1 MNDRLERLWRRLDTP
16 GHDACA
22 IVRDGDG
29 HVIDGMAV
37 FRNSNGVARLRY
49 RVDCDAKWVTRRA
62 LVDGWVGARR
72 MDLRIARTEEG
83 QWTLNGEIVAMVNGL
98 RDVDLGFTPATN
110 LLPIR
115 RLRLHIGEEASAPA
129 AWIDTADWRLKRLEQ
144 TYRRISMSIFE
155 YRAPDQGYEGNLSI
169 DEAGVVTHYPGLWEQ
184 VEARTV
190 GASEQ

>member
-1 MNDRLERLWRRLDTP
+1 
-16 GHDACA
+16 
-22 IVRDGDG
+22 
-29 HVIDGMAV
+29 
-37 FRNSNGVARLRY
+37 
-49 RVDCDAKWVTRRA
+49 
-62 LVDGWVGARR
+62 
-72 MDLRIARTEEG
+72 MDLRIARTEKG
-83 QWTLNGEIVAMVNGL
+83 QWTLKGEIVAMANGL

-115 RLRLHIGEEASAPA
+115 RLWRDIGEEASAPP

-144 TYRRISMSIFE
+144 TYRRISASTFE

-169 DEAGVVTHYPGLWEQ
+169 DEAGVVTHDPGLWEQ